1 MQKDKST
8 LSNGDIL
15 HFKYKGPLRFFKK
28 LNPTQSAMFLT
39 INGIDV
45 VATVINGRVILI
57 DWFSFNNQFQYV
69 SSSPLWKKNPL
80 RAVLVKIYSKDYKN
94 SDQFIGEILGAK
106 SFAQFKK
113 GDVLKYCVKNG
124 WLSV

>member
-28 LNPTQSAMFLT
+28 LNPTQSAVCLT

-45 VATVINGRVILI
+45 VATVINGRVILL

-69 SSSPLWKKNPL
+69 SSSPLWKK
-80 RAVLVKIYSKDYKN
+80 
-94 SDQFIGEILGAK
+94 IL
-106 SFAQFKK
+106 
-113 GDVLKYCVKNG
+113 
-124 WLSV
+124 